1 MIFKAMNL
9 SRPLPAFVLT
19 ACFSLGALL
28 PISAQEASVYRR
40 FSTRDGKAFYAVVV
54 EKSATSVTL
63 KLQDGKKVTRT
74 LRELADPD
82 QNFVRKWT
90 KFKDELLNNAEFS
103 KLTVKEMLE
112 LRGYQSFEFDI
123 EGNHIFVEGQVN
135 GKAMRFMVDT
145 GADTSLIHSGSA
157 EEVALEMGPFNQEIF
172 GVGGKAM
179 AAVTVVPSI
188 KLGDAVIEKRKL
200 LATDLFRKGQYPKT
214 YDVIFGADFLRELDA
229 VISYREGRMFLKPD
243 NINKPAAGK
252 VEGKGEAKP
261 GAKAEVK
268 AEFRR
273 WNMADGKSFTAALAD
288 KNEAESKAFF
298 RFQDG
303 RLAPLDFDKL
313 SETDRHLVEGWSKLK
328 DDLAKQP
335 EFRTLTVKELLEL
348 RSYQSFDY
356 RLSGNHIVVDGTIK
370 ETKTRFLID
379 TGAHGCVLHL
389 GFAQKAGLEIG
400 PMTEKIYGIGGEA
413 PAAKTMVP
421 VMKIGESVIENREV
435 TSADLFK
442 DSQTLEGQGTYD
454 AIFGADFLRELDTV
468 ISYKEN
474 RMFLRPEISD
484 KEESAEK
491 AGGPGQAK
499 AAEKPAKAE
508 KAEKPEAA
516 PSEAK

>member
-1 MIFKAMNL
+1 MKNRPCRLPVLLL
-9 SRPLPAFVLT
+9 STLCSWAALAPA
-19 ACFSLGALL
+19 
-28 PISAQEASVYRR
+28 PAQEASVYRR

-54 EKSATSVTL
+54 EKTTTSVTL

-82 QNFVRKWT
+82 QNFIRKWT
-90 KFKDELLNNAEFS
+90 KFKDDLLNNSEFA

-135 GKAMRFMVDT
+135 GKPMRFMVDT
-145 GADTSLIHSGSA
+145 GADSSLIHSGSA
-157 EEVALEMGPFNQEIF
+157 EEAALEMGAYDVEIR

-179 AAVTVVPSI
+179 AAVTTVPNI

-200 LATDLFRKGQYPKT
+200 LATDLFRKGQFKKD

-243 NINKPAAGK
+243 NVNGAAK
-252 VEGKGEAKP
+252 AKEAAP
-261 GAKAEVK
+261 GAVK

-273 WNMADGKSFTAALAD
+273 WTMADGKTFTAALSD
-288 KNEAESKAFF
+288 KNAAEAKAIF

-303 RLAPLDFDKL
+303 RLAPLELAKL
-313 SETDRHLVEGWSKLK
+313 NETDRHMIEGWSKLR
-328 DDLAKQP
+328 DDLTKQP

-356 RLSGNHIVVDGTIK
+356 RLSGNHILLDGSIK

-379 TGAHGCVLHL
+379 TGAHGCVLNL
-389 GFAQKAGLEIG
+389 SFAKRAGLEIG
-400 PMTEKIYGIGGEA
+400 PMDRKIFGIGGDA
-413 PAAKTMVP
+413 PAALGKVP
-421 VMKIGESVIENREV
+421 VMKIGDAVIENREV
-435 TSADLFK
+435 LVADLYK
-442 DSQTLEGQGTYD
+442 DSGALEGQGDHD
-454 AIFGADFLRELDTV
+454 ALFGADFLRELDTV

-484 KEESAEK
+484 KPTA
-491 AGGPGQAK
+491 P
-499 AAEKPAKAE
+499 
-508 KAEKPEAA
+508 AA
-516 PSEAK
+516 PAPPK

>member
-1 MIFKAMNL
+1 MKL
-9 SRPLPAFVLT
+9 TRPLPAFLVT
-19 ACFSLGALL
+19 ACCCLGSLL
-28 PISAQEASVYRR
+28 PLSAQEASVYRR

-54 EKSATSVTL
+54 EKSSTSVTL
-63 KLQDGKKVTRT
+63 KQQDGKKVTRT
-74 LRELADPD
+74 LRELSDPD

-90 KFKDELLNNAEFS
+90 KFKDDLLNNAEFS

-243 NINKPAAGK
+243 NINKPGAAK
-252 VEGKGEAKP
+252 AEAEGKGD
-261 GAKAEVK
+261 GKAEGKAAVKGEVK

-273 WNMADGKSFTAALAD
+273 WSLADGKSFTAALAD
-288 KNEAESKAFF
+288 KNEAESKALF

-313 SETDRHLVEGWSKLK
+313 SETDRHLVEGWSKLR

-348 RSYQSFDY
+348 RNYQSFDY

-389 GFAQKAGLEIG
+389 AFAQKAGLEIG

-484 KEESAEK
+484 KAETPEKGAAPSK
-491 AGGPGQAK
+491 AKDP
-499 AAEKPAKAE
+499 EKG
-508 KAEKPEAA
+508 EAA
-516 PSEAK
+516 PAEK

>member
-1 MIFKAMNL
+1 MK
-9 SRPLPAFVLT
+9 SRQYPFLLLT
-19 ACFSLGALL
+19 AAFSLGALL
-28 PISAQEASVYRR
+28 PLSAQEASVYRR

-54 EKSATSVTL
+54 EKTTTSVTL

-82 QNFVRKWT
+82 QNFIRKWT
-90 KFKDELLNNAEFS
+90 KFKDDLLNNSEFA

-123 EGNHIFVEGQVN
+123 EGNHIYVEGQVN
-135 GKAMRFMVDT
+135 GKPMRFMVDT
-145 GADTSLIHSGSA
+145 GADSSLIHSGSA
-157 EEVALEMGPFNQEIF
+157 EEAALEMGPFEVEIR

-179 AAVTVVPSI
+179 AAVTIVPSI

-243 NINKPAAGK
+243 NINRPAQ
-252 VEGKGEAKP
+252 
-261 GAKAEVK
+261 AKAAPFGELK

-273 WNMADGKSFTAALAD
+273 WTLTDGKTFSAALTD
-288 KNEAESKAFF
+288 KNQAESKAIF

-303 RLAPLDFDKL
+303 RMAPLDFDKL
-313 SETDRHLVEGWSKLK
+313 NDTDRHVVERWSKLR
-328 DDLAKQP
+328 DDLTKQP

-356 RLSGNHIVVDGTIK
+356 RLSGNHILVDGSIQT
-370 ETKTRFLID
+370 TKARFLID

-389 GFAQKAGLEIG
+389 GFAQKADLAIG
-400 PMTEKIYGIGGEA
+400 PMDQKIFGIGGEA
-413 PAAKTMVP
+413 PAALAMVP
-421 VMKIGESVIENREV
+421 VMKLGDAVIENRQV
-435 TSADLFK
+435 LCADLFK
-442 DSQTLEGQGTYD
+442 DGQALEGQGEYD
-454 AIFGADFLRELDTV
+454 ALFGADFLRELDTV

-484 KEESAEK
+484 KP
-491 AGGPGQAK
+491 GGTSGGK
-499 AAEKPAKAE
+499 
-508 KAEKPEAA
+508 
-516 PSEAK
+516 